1 MRRFIYIFAFMLLSF
16 NLQAQV
22 ALWDQLNMSEMAKT
36 LEEHVKF
43 LSSPHREGRGAG
55 SEGEYQAALY
65 VTDKFA
71 EYGIDVLSGEDAELF
86 GILQESGDTL
96 KSHNVIGFIP
106 GYDKKLRDQYI
117 VIGARLDNIGIREVT
132 VNGEKKEQIFCGANG
147 NASGLS
153 MLIELA
159 KMLNN
164 NRVLLKRSVIVAA
177 FGSSLNQGAGSWYF
191 LNRSFSGVENI
202 DAMINLDMLGTGS
215 RGFYAYTGSNADLNK
230 LINWVN
236 NETLQ
241 PVTPKIV
248 AMEPVES
255 DHRSF
260 HDKQI
265 PFVFFTTGMYP
276 EYNSV
281 YDTAEKI
288 EYNNL
293 EREMDYVFNFTV
305 ELANAEKPA
314 FMTEEEAKL
323 VLKDQ
328 EVVSYYDCDTPPI
341 FMGSSSLP
349 NFLTRWVYVYL
360 RYPKAAVDAGIQGKV
375 TVSFVI
381 DQKGKVGDVK
391 VVKGVSEEL
400 DAEAVR
406 AVAAS
411 PDWKPAKVDGKKV
424 KCLVT
429 LPIEFRLEKRK

>member
-1 MRRFIYIFAFMLLSF
+1 MRKLFYIITALLLGQ
-16 NLQAQV
+16 NLSAQV
-22 ALWDQLNMSEMAKT
+22 ALWDRLNMSEVAKT
-36 LEEHVKF
+36 LESHVEF
-43 LSSPHREGRGAG
+43 LASPAREGRGAG
-55 SEGEYQAALY
+55 TEGEYQAALY
-65 VTDKFA
+65 VSDKLA
-71 EYGIDVLSGEDAELF
+71 EYGVEVLSGEDAELF
-86 GILQESGDTL
+86 GVLQENGDTL

-106 GYDKKLRDQYI
+106 GYDRELRDHYI
-117 VIGARLDNIGIREVT
+117 VIGARLDNIGTREV
-132 VNGEKKEQIFCGANG
+132 VVDGEKQKRVFYGANG

-164 NRVLLKRSVIVAA
+164 NRVLLKRSVIIAA
-177 FGSSLNQGAGSWYF
+177 FGSSQNLGAGSWYF
-191 LNRSFSGVENI
+191 LNRSFEGVENI
-202 DAMINLDMLGTGS
+202 DAMINLDMLGTAS
-215 RGFYAYTGSNADLNK
+215 RGFYAYTGSNASLNK
-230 LINWVN
+230 LLTYVN
-236 NETLQ
+236 EETLQ
-241 PVTPKIV
+241 PITPQIV
-248 AMEPVES
+248 SIEPVNS

-260 HDKQI
+260 HDKEI

-281 YDTAEKI
+281 NDTPETL

-293 EREMDYVFNFTV
+293 ERAMDYIFNFSV
-305 ELANAEKPA
+305 ELACGETPA
-314 FMTEEEAKL
+314 FMTEEEAKAL
-323 VLKDQ
+323 IKEQ
-328 EVVSYYDCDTPPI
+328 QIVSYYDCDTPPI

-349 NFLTRWVYVYL
+349 NFLSRWVYVYL
-360 RYPKAAVDAGIQGKV
+360 RYPQSAIDDGIQGKV

-406 AVAAS
+406 AVSAS